1 MQSKKINELGTNLA
15 PSINDLTVVGDSST
29 GQLKKITLNQIA
41 SLFGSVGGVSSV
53 AMTVPTGLTV
63 TGSPITTSGTL
74 AVTLTSGYSIP
85 TTAKQAEWDT
95 ANADRFKWDGGAS
108 GLTASTG
115 RTSLGATTIG
125 SNFFTLTNPS
135 AVTFLRVNAD
145 NSISALDAATF
156 RSSIGAGTSS
166 TTGTVTSVA
175 ALTLGTTGT
184 DVSSS
189 VANSTTTP
197 VITLNI
203 PTASDTNR
211 GLLSSANWTTF
222 NNKESAIGAGTTS
235 QYWRGDKSWQ
245 TLDTTA
251 VTEATNLYYTD
262 ARVRAAVS
270 LTTTGSS
277 GSATYSSLTGVFNV
291 PTYTLSGLGGQA
303 QLDGTGFVKASG
315 TTITYDNSTYLTTS
329 SASSTYLTL
338 SGGTLTGAL
347 NGTTATF
354 NGSGNRPVTI
364 DSNVNIKADSGGWA
378 MQHGFIGSSNT
389 NRGGFGAYGV
399 SDALSYYYV
408 GLYGSEKMIITN
420 NGSVLIGTTTDA
432 GASNKLQVDG
442 NIYLSYGSVFNFNG
456 SSGPNNIL
464 VRNLGSTFSIGGP
477 TIILGSLTS
486 YNEFNT
492 QTTNYTL
499 VLTDASKIIEM
510 NVASSPNTVT
520 VPTNASVAFPIGT
533 EITIM
538 QYSDGVTT
546 IAAASGVTIVSKDN
560 ARIIANRYTGATLV
574 KRGTNE
580 WYLIGNIVV

>member
-1 MQSKKINELGTNLA
+1 MQSKKINELGTNLS
-15 PSINDLTVVGDSST
+15 PSIYDLTVVGDAAT

-74 AVTLTSGYSIP
+74 AVTLTAGYSIP
-85 TTAKQAEWDT
+85 TTAKQADWDT
-95 ANADRFKWDGGAS
+95 AFTDKYKWDGGAS

-125 SNFFTLTNPS
+125 SNLFTLTNPS

-156 RSSIGAGTSS
+156 RSAIGAGTSS

-203 PTASDTNR
+203 PTASATNR
-211 GLLSSANWTTF
+211 GALSSADWTTF
-222 NNKESAIGAGTTS
+222 NNKESAIAAGTTS

-251 VTEATNLYYTD
+251 VTEGTNLYYTD

-277 GSATYSSLTGVFNV
+277 GSATYSSSTGVFNV

-315 TTITYDNSTYLTTS
+315 TTITYDNNTYLTTS
-329 SASSTYLTL
+329 SASSTYLSL

-347 NGTTATF
+347 NGTSASFSGNITVSSNNTSGGGIILSDDGDIVDLNDAYCSMRFTAGVRIF
-354 NGSGNRPVTI
+354 SGNRTGSPVITL
-364 DSNVNIKADSGGWA
+364 
-378 MQHGFIGSSNT
+378 SNT
-389 NRGGFGAYGV
+389 GV
-399 SDALSYYYV
+399 ISASNA
-408 GLYGSEKMIITN
+408 TFT
-420 NGSVLIGTTTDA
+420 GSVTD
-432 GASNKLQVDG
+432 
-442 NIYLSYGSVFNFNG
+442 
-456 SSGPNNIL
+456 
-464 VRNLGSTFSIGGP
+464 
-477 TIILGSLTS
+477 
-486 YNEFNT
+486 YNSFNT
-492 QTTNYTL
+492 QTSNYTL
-499 VLTDASKIIEM
+499 VLSDASKIIEM
-510 NVASSPNTVT
+510 NVGSANTVT
-520 VPTNASVAFPIGT
+520 IPNNSSVAFPIGT
-533 EITIM
+533 EITVL
-538 QYSDGVTT
+538 QYGGGVTS
-546 IAAASGVTIVSKDN
+546 IAVAGGVSIVSKDN
-560 ARIIANRYTGATLV
+560 ANIIGNRYTGVTLL
-574 KRGTNE
+574 KRATNE
-580 WYLIGNIVV
+580 WYIIGNIVI